1 MDILNPLPADVR
13 CPCGTGLTF
22 GECCKKYHDGTP
34 APTAE
39 TLMRSRFSAFVTG
52 DETYLLRTWDPATRP
67 DSLNFE
73 EIFAAE
79 HGVRFYRLDIVDT
92 VAGSPLDDTGIV
104 EFDAYYKGTT
114 SGSQRERSTFHRM
127 QLRDDFP
134 REWVYSTGDIS

>member
-1 MDILNPLPADVR
+1 MCFKPMDILNPLPADVR

-52 DETYLLRTWDPATRP
+52 DEAYLLRTWDPATRP

-92 VAGSPLDDTGIV
+92 VRS
-104 EFDAYYKGTT
+104 E
-114 SGSQRERSTFHRM
+114 ERRVGKVGRARSEQSSVGRK
-127 QLRDDFP
+127 R
-134 REWVYSTGDIS
+134 